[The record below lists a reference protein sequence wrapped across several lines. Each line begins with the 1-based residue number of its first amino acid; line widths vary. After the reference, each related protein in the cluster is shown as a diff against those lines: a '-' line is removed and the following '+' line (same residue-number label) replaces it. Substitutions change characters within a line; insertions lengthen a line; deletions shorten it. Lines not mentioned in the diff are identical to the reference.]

1 MNQLVFWPNKSLR
14 VKTSK
19 ISLVDNKLLEEV
31 ADLKKILD
39 ESLGVGLAATQIG
52 LDRRFLAIKNSET
65 KKTTVYIN
73 PEIVSVFG
81 EKVFPI
87 MIDKD
92 GKEDDFLEGCL
103 SFPDY
108 WGTVKR
114 YLKIQVTWREIRGI
128 KLVKREKVMTGLEA
142 VIFQHEYDHLE
153 GIVFVDRI
161 KEDKGKFFKSYKN
174 KMIKWDLDK
183 VIEGNL

>member
-1 MNQLVFWPNKSLR
+1 MNQIVYWPNKILR
-14 VKTSK
+14 VKTK
-19 ISLVDNKLLEEV
+19 TIVLVDNQLIKEV
-31 ADLKKILD
+31 AELKKILD
-39 ESLGVGLAATQIG
+39 ESMGVGLAATQIG

-65 KKTTVYIN
+65 KKTTVYVN
-73 PEIVSVFG
+73 PEIVSVYG
-81 EKVFPI
+81 DKIFPI
-87 MIDKD
+87 MIDKE

-114 YLKIQVTWREIRGI
+114 YLKIKVVYREIRGV
-128 KLVKREKVMTGLEA
+128 KLIKREKIMTGLEA

-161 KEDKGKFFKSYKN
+161 KEDKGKFYKN
-174 KMIKWDLDK
+174 YKDKMIKWDVDK
-183 VIEGNL
+183 VIEGQL